1 MGVALKGLVLAGGK
15 GRRMGR
21 EKASILHADGR
32 SFAKR
37 TGDLLKEAG
46 CDEVVLS
53 LQDGQKVPSDV
64 LELKVVRDEGDGPM
78 GGILAGLEAAPEAD
92 WLVVACDL
100 TELDID
106 TLQGLLGQGERFVV
120 YRSAHDGGTE
130 PLCGFYGVGAAGVL
144 RKAMDAGDRSPR
156 WVLKTN
162 GAKVLEPRNAGALK
176 NANFPEDLSANA

>member
-1 MGVALKGLVLAGGK
+1 MGLVLAGGK

-37 TGDLLKEAG
+37 TSDLLMEVG

-53 LQDGQKVPSDV
+53 LQEGQVAPGDV
-64 LELKVVRDEGDGPM
+64 LELKVVRDVGDGPM
-78 GGILAGLEAAPEAD
+78 GGMLSGMEMAPEAE

-106 TLQGLLGQGERFVV
+106 TLRGLLGHDVRFVV

-130 PLCGFYGVGAAGVL
+130 PLCGFYGVGAADVL

-156 WVLKTN
+156 WVLKVN
-162 GAKVLEPRNAGALK
+162 GAKVLEPENAGALK
-176 NANFPEDLSANA
+176 NVNFPEDLSANG